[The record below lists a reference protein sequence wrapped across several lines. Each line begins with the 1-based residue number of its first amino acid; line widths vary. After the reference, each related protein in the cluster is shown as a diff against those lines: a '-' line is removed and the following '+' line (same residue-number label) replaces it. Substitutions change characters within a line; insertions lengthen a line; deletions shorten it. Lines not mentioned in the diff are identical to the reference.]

1 MFDCLILKFI
11 SRVGSTRRRINRT
24 MGPRRN
30 MNGAGAGGRLVARR
44 GGEAG
49 TTQLGNRD
57 QRRYDLRVAFGV
69 RGANGSNG

>member
-1 MFDCLILKFI
+1 
-11 SRVGSTRRRINRT
+11 

-57 QRRYDLRVAFGV
+57 QRWYDLRVAFGV

>member
-1 MFDCLILKFI
+1 
-11 SRVGSTRRRINRT
+11 

-69 RGANGSNG
+69 RGAKWFKWLAYEQVCPYNADNTQCS